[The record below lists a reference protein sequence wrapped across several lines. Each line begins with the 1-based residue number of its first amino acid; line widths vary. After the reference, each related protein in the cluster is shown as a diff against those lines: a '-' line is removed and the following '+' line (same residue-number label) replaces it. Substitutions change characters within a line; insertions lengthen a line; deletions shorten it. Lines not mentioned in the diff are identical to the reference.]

1 MSEPEPPRRQES
13 PQRQR
18 HLGHTS
24 MQVGAIA
31 LGCMGLSEFYTQ
43 VDEAD
48 AIRTIQR
55 ALDCGMTLLDTSDM
69 YGRGA
74 NERLVGRALRGRRD
88 RAVVATKTGIV
99 RRDDDPK
106 YRAVDGRPEYVRAAC
121 DASLQRLGVD
131 AIDLYYLHRVDPK
144 VPIEE
149 TAGAL
154 GELVTAGKVRA
165 IGLSEAAPD
174 TLRRAAVVA
183 PLAALQ
189 SEFSLFTRDVERNG
203 VLATARE
210 LGLTF
215 VAYSPLGRGLLTGI
229 VRSADALAP
238 DDLRRALP
246 RFDPDNLA
254 RNVALVDALAALAD
268 ELSCTVAQ
276 LALAW
281 VIAQGDDVVA
291 LPGCQHVAQVEE
303 NAAAARIAL
312 DATVLARID
321 ALVPPGAAAG
331 ARLRDLRFVH
341 R

>member
-1 MSEPEPPRRQES
+1 MSERHPTQRRIG
-13 PQRQR
+13 R
-18 HLGHTS
+18 LGA
-24 MQVGAIA
+24 QVGPVAM
-31 LGCMGLSEFYTQ
+31 GCMGLSEFYAP

-48 AIRTIQR
+48 AIRTIHR
-55 ALDCGMTLLDTSDM
+55 ALDLGMTLLDTSDM

-74 NERLVGRALRGRRD
+74 NERLVGRALRGRRE

-99 RRDDDPK
+99 RREDDPAF
-106 YRAVDGRPEYVRAAC
+106 RAVDGRPEYVRAAC
-121 DASLQRLGVD
+121 DASLLRLGVD

-154 GELVTAGKVRA
+154 AELVTAGKVRA
-165 IGLSEAAPD
+165 LGLSEAAPD
-174 TLRRAAVVA
+174 TLRRAAAVA

-189 SEFSLFTRDVERNG
+189 SELSLFTRDVERNG

-215 VAYSPLGRGLLTGI
+215 VAYSPLGRGLLTGA
-229 VRSADALAP
+229 VRSAGALAP
-238 DDLRRALP
+238 NDLRRGVP
-246 RFDPDNLA
+246 RFDAENLA
-254 RNVALVDALAALAD
+254 RNVALVDALAALAA

-281 VIAQGDDVVA
+281 VIAQGDDVIA
-291 LPGCQHVAQVEE
+291 LPGCQTVAQAEE
-303 NAAAARIAL
+303 NAAAAHVAL
-312 DATVLARID
+312 DATMLARIE
-321 ALVPPGAAAG
+321 ALVPPDAVAG
-331 ARLRDLRFVH
+331 ARLRDLRFVN